1 MEWGEG
7 VGGEEGE
14 GKGMAATIGH
24 RSSCGRWWWSW
35 VKVVKRAKGCGG
47 EGEGE
52 VVGGGVKVEWGEG
65 VGGEEGKEKVLA
77 ATEGYWGS
85 SRGQDTLDTKPP
97 EGSLAPKE
105 GEDGWKG

>member
-14 GKGMAATIGH
+14 GKGMTATIGH

-52 VVGGGVKVEWGEG
+52 VVGGGMTGLVVKRAKKRCWQPQKGTG
-65 VGGEEGKEKVLA
+65 AAPGGRIHLI
-77 ATEGYWGS
+77 
-85 SRGQDTLDTKPP
+85 P
-97 EGSLAPKE
+97 SLPKE
-105 GEDGWKG
+105 ASHQRRERMAGKGERRW